1 MKKIFHYSF
10 LLAAMS
16 MCMLSCVNDDTDMDD
31 IIAQYQVEPASVEL
45 DYSDLNEA
53 ADVPVTDENDSA
65 YNDYVENSPWSK
77 VMYINFDGDE
87 ATVSGTVSG
96 VAVSCSG
103 AHVTVTNLSGPVKF
117 VVSGKTTD
125 GSLKFYGD
133 KRFQI
138 LLNGAEITNPHGAAI
153 NNQGSKSLYVVLADG
168 TVNRLQD
175 GQTYAMVDEEDQK
188 AALFSEGQIIF
199 SGKGELAVIAVGR
212 GGIRSDDY
220 IRVRPGTRISIN
232 SSALDGLRAN
242 DGIILDG
249 GIINIQTTG
258 SGAKGVR
265 SGGPMTING
274 GRLVAISTGDT
285 RLGVTDE
292 GDADTTACAALY
304 CDTLLTVNAGILK
317 LKATGDGGKG
327 MNGKG
332 DLDMCGGSMTVVAT
346 GTKELKKSK
355 GVKLDGNFGITGGYF
370 YTYSRL
376 SDPLEVAGSVNV
388 ASGYAVYDQQLRVIT
403 ISYTGF

>member
-1 MKKIFHYSF
+1 MMRKISYG
-10 LLAAMS
+10 LLAVAMAVT
-16 MCMLSCVNDDTDMDD
+16 MVSCVNDDTDMDD
-31 IIAQYQVEPASVEL
+31 IIAQYMVEPASIDL
-45 DYSDLNEA
+45 DYSDLAEV

-65 YNDYVENSPWSK
+65 YNDYVETTTWNK
-77 VMYINFDGDE
+77 VININYAGD
-87 ATVSGTVSG
+87 AVTVTGSVPG
-96 VAVSCSG
+96 VTLQADG
-103 AHVTVTNLSGPVKF
+103 AHVTVLNMSGPVKF
-117 VVSGKTTD
+117 VVSGATTD

-175 GQTYAMVDEEDQK
+175 GETYAMVEDEDQK
-188 AALFSEGQIIF
+188 AAFFSEGQIIF
-199 SGKGELAVIAVGR
+199 SGRGELDVIAVGR

-220 IRVRPGTRISIN
+220 IRVRPGARISVN

-249 GIINIQTTG
+249 GVVNIQTTG
-258 SGAKGVR
+258 TGAKGVR
-265 SGGPMTING
+265 SGGPMTVNG

-304 CDTLLTVNAGILK
+304 CDTLLTVHAGVLK

-327 MNGKG
+327 LNGKG
-332 DLDMCGGSMTVVAT
+332 NMDMRGGSMTVVAT
-346 GTKELKKSK
+346 GTREIKKSK
-355 GVKLDGNFGITGGYF
+355 GVKLDGNLGITGGSF

-376 SDPLEVAGSVNV
+376 SDPLEVAGSMSV
-388 ASGYAVYDQQLRVIT
+388 APGYVTYDHEVRVIT
-403 ISYTGF
+403 ISYPGF